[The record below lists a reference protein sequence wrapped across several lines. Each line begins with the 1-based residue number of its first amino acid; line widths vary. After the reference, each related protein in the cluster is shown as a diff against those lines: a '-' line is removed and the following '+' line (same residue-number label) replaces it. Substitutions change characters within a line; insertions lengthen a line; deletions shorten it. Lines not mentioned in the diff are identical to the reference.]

1 MKEAYRAV
9 AGRIRRDLEDVAEI
23 VERVE
28 TIWARYESNE
38 DPFYVDAAALNLH
51 DVYAGLERLFE
62 AIARR
67 IDQSVP
73 DGPRWHEDLLDQMA
87 SDIPSTRPAV
97 FSSDTRRR
105 LDPYR
110 GFRHVVRNVYT
121 IDFDPD
127 QMRPLVRRLP
137 DVHGDVEDELLE
149 FADTLEHIAE
159 DKES

>member
-9 AGRIRRDLEDVAEI
+9 AGRVRRDLEDVAEI

-28 TIWARYESNE
+28 TIWTRYESNE

-110 GFRHVVRNVYT
+110 